1 MTPIMGD
8 MTAIRWR
15 VLTRENGLC
24 APFESD
30 GVPVLR
36 PARTDFVR
44 HAAEM
49 ALSPAIAT
57 RSYVLNLFQPYLREH

>member
-1 MTPIMGD
+1 
-8 MTAIRWR
+8 
-15 VLTRENGLC
+15 VLRPEKIDSVHHLR
-24 APFESD
+24 AV

-57 RSYVLNLFQPYLREH
+57 R

>member
-1 MTPIMGD
+1 MGD

-15 VLTRENGLC
+15 VLTRENRLC
-24 APFESD
+24 APFEKD

-57 RSYVLNLFQPYLREH
+57 R